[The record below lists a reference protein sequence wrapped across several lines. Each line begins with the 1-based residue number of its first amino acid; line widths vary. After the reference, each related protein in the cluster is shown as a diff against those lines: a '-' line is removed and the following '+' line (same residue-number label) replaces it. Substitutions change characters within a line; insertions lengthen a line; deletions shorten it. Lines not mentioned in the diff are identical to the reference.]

1 MTYRRHLDVFL
12 KCGRISFLEVFQ
24 LCGPCQRAD
33 DIDVDVVSAPF
44 GSGINFWYKDT
55 SAKTGGL
62 KATVGNAFDPVK
74 LSWGK
79 AADDVT
85 GYRVYRYD
93 EKQKKYV
100 YMKQTS
106 GKSFTD
112 TDVTSG
118 KTYQYRVRCFWT
130 IGGTNYYGNYS
141 SVVSATVPPAKV
153 SDVKTQKRSS
163 TYVTLGWSK
172 ISGSSGYRVYKY
184 NTAEKKYESVATIAG
199 GAVSI
204 VRSCSSKITESR
216 TIP

>member
-1 MTYRRHLDVFL
+1 MAYDYEFWQYSSVAKVSGYTGNLDV
-12 KCGRISFLEVFQ
+12 
-24 LCGPCQRAD
+24 
-33 DIDVDVVSAPF
+33 
-44 GSGINFWYKDT
+44 NFWYKDT

-118 KTYQYRVRCFWT
+118 KTYQYRVLAYRV
-130 IGGTNYYGNYS
+130 IKGKNIYS
-141 SVVSATVPPAKV
+141 SKSKARKITLKTATVKG
-153 SDVKTQKRSS
+153 DYQ
-163 TYVTLGWSK
+163 Y
-172 ISGSSGYRVYKY
+172 GSVYGPY
-184 NTAEKKYESVATIAG
+184 LDAQLSLIH
-199 GAVSI
+199 I
-204 VRSCSSKITESR
+204 
-216 TIP
+216 